1 MRKIWW
7 ILDSEVRCGRYL
19 SETFRDDLH
28 HPYHGAL
35 YGVPAA
41 MFVQL
46 ILPYNSP
53 IVDFTRNGILTQVG

>member
-7 ILDSEVRCGRYL
+7 ILDSEARCGRYL
-19 SETFRDDLH
+19 SETFRDDPH